1 MDIDKIVGIMYSGV
15 RPGEEEQVRGLL
27 AACGLEH
34 EDITPQK
41 LGHFLVA
48 RRGDEIL
55 GAAGLEISGDDALLR
70 SLAVSEDFR
79 HRGVGQS
86 LVEAVER
93 HALSMGVKRVYLLT
107 LTAEKFFARQGYQPA
122 ERADA
127 PAGIQASEA
136 FRSCCPD
143 AATCLHKQLS
153 APAAAKR
160 L

>member
-27 AACGLEH
+27 AACGLEN

-48 RRGDEIL
+48 RRGEEIL
-55 GAAGLEISGDDALLR
+55 GAVGLEISGDDALLR
-70 SLAVSEDFR
+70 SLAVAEDFR
-79 HRGVGQS
+79 RRGVGRA

-93 HALSMGVKRVYLLT
+93 HALSMEVKRIYLLT
-107 LTAEKFFARQGYQPA
+107 LTAETFFAHQGYLPA
-122 ERADA
+122 ERAGA
-127 PAGIQASEA
+127 PAGIQETEA
-136 FRSCCPD
+136 FRSCCQD
-143 AATCLHKQLS
+143 AAMCLHKKLS
-153 APAAAKR
+153 PPAAPER